1 MTKFNIEKIVKPSI
15 KEIAKYVP
23 GESANDESEGFIKL
37 SSNESP
43 FKPPKK
49 IFSSLKKFLR
59 TQIFILMVIH

>member
-15 KEIAKYVP
+15 KKIAKYIP

-43 FKPPKK
+43 FKPPKEFFISK
-49 IFSSLKKFLR
+49 SFLKK
-59 TQIFILMVIH
+59 QIFILMVIH